1 MRQAYRPYFVIALV
15 AYWCISTSTVVAAE
29 PTALV
34 TEGFDLAYNLDHEAA
49 IAKLTS
55 AVEVYPDN
63 PIVHR
68 SLAAAVWLK
77 LIFSRGTLLVDN
89 YLTGSVSR
97 PTGDLEPPPVEL
109 DQLFEKHIERAIAL
123 SETEIR
129 LAPDDANAH
138 YELGIAVGLAASYRA
153 SIRGQTFRALR
164 YAKRAYSAHQR
175 VLELNPNRDDAKL
188 LVGIYRYVVSI
199 MPRLFRMMAYLV
211 GFDGGKDEA
220 IALVRDAAAYPGE
233 TQAEAQFALVLLLN
247 RERQYGQAQ
256 RFLRQLRR
264 TYPRNRLVWLETAS
278 TWLRDDRPAMA
289 DLSLVHGFSQL
300 QGDDRTRMFG
310 EDATWHLA
318 RGTARVDLG
327 LVDRAHA
334 DLSRAAN
341 GDAPL
346 WVTGRAQLGLG
357 KLADLEGSRQR
368 ARDYYR
374 QSKRLC
380 DDARDRRCEQAADY
394 YLDYPFTGS

>member
-129 LAPDDANAH
+129 L
-138 YELGIAVGLAASYRA
+138 
-153 SIRGQTFRALR
+153 
-164 YAKRAYSAHQR
+164 
-175 VLELNPNRDDAKL
+175 
-188 LVGIYRYVVSI
+188 
-199 MPRLFRMMAYLV
+199 
-211 GFDGGKDEA
+211 
-220 IALVRDAAAYPGE
+220 
-233 TQAEAQFALVLLLN
+233 
-247 RERQYGQAQ
+247 
-256 RFLRQLRR
+256 
-264 TYPRNRLVWLETAS
+264 
-278 TWLRDDRPAMA
+278 
-289 DLSLVHGFSQL
+289 LSLIHI
-300 QGDDRTRMFG
+300 
-310 EDATWHLA
+310 
-318 RGTARVDLG
+318 
-327 LVDRAHA
+327 
-334 DLSRAAN
+334 
-341 GDAPL
+341 
-346 WVTGRAQLGLG
+346 
-357 KLADLEGSRQR
+357 
-368 ARDYYR
+368 
-374 QSKRLC
+374 
-380 DDARDRRCEQAADY
+380 
-394 YLDYPFTGS
+394 

>member
-1 MRQAYRPYFVIALV
+1 MRQVYRPHFATALV
-15 AYWCISTSTVVAAE
+15 TCWCISTATVVAAE

-63 PIVHR
+63 PTVHR

-97 PTGDLEPPPVEL
+97 PTGDLEPPPIEL
-109 DQLFEKHIERAIAL
+109 DLLFEKHIERAITL
-123 SETEIR
+123 SETAIQ
-129 LAPDDANAH
+129 LAPHDANAH
-138 YELGIAVGLAASYRA
+138 YELGIAVGLVASYRA

-211 GFDGGKDEA
+211 GFDGGKEEA
-220 IALVRDAAAYPGE
+220 IALVRDAAAYPSE

-256 RFLRQLRR
+256 RFLKQLRR
-264 TYPRNRLVWLETAS
+264 AYPRNRLVWLETAS

-327 LVDRAHA
+327 LVDRARA

-346 WVTGRAQLGLG
+346 WVIGRAQLGLG
-357 KLADLEGSRQR
+357 KLADLEGRRQR
-368 ARDYYR
+368 ARDYYQ
-374 QSKRLC
+374 QSKGLC
-380 DDARDRRCEQAADY
+380 DNARDRRCEQAANY
-394 YLDYPFTGS
+394 YLDYPFTGP

>member
-164 YAKRAYSAHQR
+164 YAKRAYNAHQR

-327 LVDRAHA
+327 LVDRARA
-334 DLSRAAN
+334 DLYRAAN
-341 GDAPL
+341 GNAPL
-346 WVTGRAQLGLG
+346 WVIGRAQLGLG
-357 KLADLEGSRQR
+357 KLADLEGRRQR
-368 ARDYYR
+368 ARDYYQ
-374 QSKRLC
+374 QSKDLC
-380 DDARDRRCEQAADY
+380 DNARDRRCEQAADY

>member
-164 YAKRAYSAHQR
+164 YAKRAYSAHRR

-327 LVDRAHA
+327 LVDRARA

-346 WVTGRAQLGLG
+346 WVIGRAQLGLG
-357 KLADLEGSRQR
+357 KLADLEGRRQR
-368 ARDYYR
+368 ARDYYQ
-374 QSKRLC
+374 QSKDLC
-380 DDARDRRCEQAADY
+380 DNARDRRCEQAADY

>member
-1 MRQAYRPYFVIALV
+1 MRPAHRPYFATVLA
-15 AYWCISTSTVVAAE
+15 ACWCISTSTAVAAE
-29 PTALV
+29 PTAIV
-34 TEGFDLAYNLDHEAA
+34 TEGFHLAYNLDHEAA
-49 IAKLTS
+49 IAKLLN
-55 AVEVYPDN
+55 AVQVYPDN
-63 PIVHR
+63 PAVHR
-68 SLAAAVWLK
+68 SLAAAVWLR
-77 LIFSRGTLLVDN
+77 LLFSRGTLLVDN
-89 YLTGSVSR
+89 YLIGSVSR
-97 PTGDLEPPPVEL
+97 PTGDLEPPPKEL

-123 SETEIR
+123 SETAIQ
-129 LAPDDANAH
+129 LAPHDANAH

-153 SIRGQTFRALR
+153 SIRGQTFRAVR

-220 IALVRDAAAYPGE
+220 IALVRDAAAYPSE

-247 RERQYGQAQ
+247 RERQYGHAQ
-256 RFLRQLRR
+256 RFLTQLRR
-264 TYPRNRLVWLETAS
+264 DYPRNRLVWLETAS

-289 DLSLVHGFSQL
+289 DLSLAHGFSQL
-300 QGDDRTRMFG
+300 QGDNRTRMFG

-318 RGTARVDLG
+318 RGTARLDLG
-327 LVDRAHA
+327 LVDRARA

-346 WVTGRAQLGLG
+346 WVLGRAQLGLG
-357 KLADLEGSRQR
+357 KLADLDGSRQR
-368 ARDYYR
+368 ARDHYR
-374 QSKRLC
+374 QSKDLC
-380 DDARDRRCEQAADY
+380 NDARDRRCKQAADY
-394 YLDYPFTGS
+394 YLDYPFTGP

>member
-97 PTGDLEPPPVEL
+97 PTGDLEPPPIEL

-188 LVGIYRYVVSI
+188 LVGIYRYVVSV

-264 TYPRNRLVWLETAS
+264 TYPRNRLVWLEIAS

-327 LVDRAHA
+327 LVDRARA

-346 WVTGRAQLGLG
+346 WVIGRAQLGLG
-357 KLADLEGSRQR
+357 KLADLEGRRQR
-368 ARDYYR
+368 ARDYYQ
-374 QSKRLC
+374 QSKDLC
-380 DDARDRRCEQAADY
+380 DNARDRRCEQAADY

>member
-1 MRQAYRPYFVIALV
+1 MHLAYRSHLAIVLFAC
-15 AYWCISTSTVVAAE
+15 WCVSGSTAAAAE
-29 PTALV
+29 PHALAA
-34 TEGFDLAYNLDHEAA
+34 EGFQLAYNLDHEAA
-49 IAKLTS
+49 IAKLTK
-55 AVEVYPDN
+55 AVQAYPDN
-63 PIVHR
+63 PVGHR
-68 SLAAAVWLK
+68 SLAATVWLQ
-77 LIFSRGTLLVDN
+77 LLFSRGSLLVDN

-97 PTGDLEPPPVEL
+97 PTGDLKPPPKEL

-123 SETEIR
+123 SERAIQ
-129 LAPDDANAH
+129 LSPNDANAH

-188 LVGIYRYVVSI
+188 LVGIYRYIVSI
-199 MPRLFRMMAYLV
+199 MPRLYRMMAYLV

-220 IALVRDAAAYPGE
+220 MALVRDAATYPGE

-247 RERQYGQAQ
+247 RERQYARAQ
-256 RFLRQLRR
+256 HILELLRR
-264 TYPRNRLVWLETAS
+264 AYPRNRLVWLETAS

-289 DLSLVHGFSQL
+289 DLSLAHGFSQL
-300 QGDDRTRMFG
+300 QGDNRTRMYG

-318 RGTARVDLG
+318 RGTARLDLG
-327 LVDRAHA
+327 LIDRAHA
-334 DLSRAAN
+334 DLSRAAS

-357 KLADLEGSRQR
+357 KLADLDGSRQR
-368 ARDYYR
+368 ALVHYR
-374 QSKRLC
+374 QSKNLC

-394 YLDYPFTGS
+394 YLDYPFAGP